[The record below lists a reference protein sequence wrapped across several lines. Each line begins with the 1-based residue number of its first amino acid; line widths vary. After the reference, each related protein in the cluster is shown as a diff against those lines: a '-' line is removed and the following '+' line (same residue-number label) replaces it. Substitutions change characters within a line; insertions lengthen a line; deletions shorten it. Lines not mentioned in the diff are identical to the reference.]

1 MLKKPRILIT
11 NDDSIH
17 APGIRH
23 LWNALKDTC
32 DLTIVAPA
40 TEKSGVGLC
49 LTLWDPIHIHKV
61 DWHIDTPAWKITG
74 TPADC
79 VRLATSKI
87 LKNPPDLIVSGINR
101 GSNAGRTLLYSGTVA
116 GVIEGVMRNIP
127 GIAFSC
133 HNYENPGY
141 ENFEKHIYPL
151 VQYVLDHP
159 LPKGCFL
166 NVNFPTSGDVKGIK
180 MTRQGMGIFKEDPD
194 HRTHPDGYS
203 YYWMGGK
210 WESHPEHEDSDVTA
224 INNGFIAAAPI
235 YVHELTHHEFITER
249 RDHFESS
256 VNT

>member
-40 TEKSGVGLC
+40 TEKSGVGMC

-61 DWHIDTPAWKITG
+61 DWHTDTPAWKITG

-87 LKNPPDLIVSGINR
+87 LTNPPDLIVSGINR

-116 GVIEGVMRNIP
+116 GIIEGVMRNIP

-141 ENFEKHIYPL
+141 ENFEKHIFPL
-151 VQYVLDHP
+151 VKYVLNHP

-166 NVNFPTSGDVKGIK
+166 NVTFPSSGEVKGIK
-180 MTRQGMGIFKEDPD
+180 MTRQGMGIYKEDPD

-224 INNGFIAAAPI
+224 IDNGFIAAAPI
-235 YVHELTHHEFITER
+235 YVHELTHHEFMAER
-249 RDHFESS
+249 REHFESS
-256 VNT
+256 LNT

>member
-1 MLKKPRILIT
+1 MLKKPKILIT
-11 NDDSIH
+11 NDDSSH

-61 DWHIDTPAWKITG
+61 DWHADTPAWKITG

-87 LKNPPDLIVSGINR
+87 LMNPPDLIVSGINR

-116 GVIEGVMRNIP
+116 GIIEGVMRNIP

-133 HNYENPGY
+133 QNYENPGY
-141 ENFEKHIYPL
+141 ANFEKHIYPL

-166 NVNFPTSGDVKGIK
+166 NVNFPSSGDVKGIK

-224 INNGFIAAAPI
+224 LDKGFIAAAPI
-235 YVHELTHHEFITER
+235 YVHELTHHEFMAGRKE
-249 RDHFESS
+249 HFESS
-256 VNT
+256 LNP